1 MLEKLDAFPGAGRR
15 RLPELLVHLVE
26 LVPLV
31 VSDAF
36 RGPVDKLPGEQRL
49 GGEQVADVRR
59 RQGGND
65 EPAARLEL
73 DEPLALQ
80 REQALANRRGTEVE
94 FLGDALLPDELTR
107 AQAAAHD
114 QFADMARH
122 LVTELLSRR
131 VAALCVAVDHL
142 LRFLPDEPGVVS
154 WALTMHYRH
163 SGRAASNAAVLA
175 RATDMLR
182 KTQKPETLVR
192 WRPTALTAAAMRA

>member
-122 LVTELLSRR
+122 LVTELLSRG
-131 VAALCVAVDHL
+131 VAAACVAVDHL
-142 LRFLPDEPGVVS
+142 FRFLPDGPGDVS
-154 WALTMHYRH
+154 IPACVARSSKYEARRCRRPRLGTI
-163 SGRAASNAAVLA
+163 SGLPGRGRPA
-175 RATDMLR
+175 RSPPGPR
-182 KTQKPETLVR
+182 SSPGR
-192 WRPTALTAAAMRA
+192 